1 METSAIA
8 LPESPRYQRIAAP
21 LHTVLLVAAQAAFL
35 LLSRM
40 RSHGLNAATDR
51 IALYER
57 TILVE
62 WLLFGFAVLGVWR
75 AGSPLETVL
84 GKRWSSLRTF
94 FKEVGVAILFLIA
107 SIMLTSI
114 VGGHGGES
122 NPAVQAMLPHG
133 ATELILWIALS
144 LSAGICEEA
153 IYRGYLQ
160 RQFMALTQ
168 SVPAGIVFSAV
179 LFGTAHAYQGLQQA
193 LQIGVLGVMGGIL
206 AHWWGSVRP
215 GMIAHTLQDVLG
227 GFVRH

>member
-8 LPESPRYQRIAAP
+8 TPETPRHQRIAAP
-21 LHTVLLVAAQAAFL
+21 LHTLLLIAAQAAL
-35 LLSRM
+35 LM
-40 RSHGLNAATDR
+40 RSHAMSAVPNR

-57 TILVE
+57 TMLVE

-75 AGSPLETVL
+75 AGAPLATVL
-84 GKRWSSLRTF
+84 GKRWSSVRGFL
-94 FKEVGVAILFLIA
+94 KEIGIAILFLFA

-114 VGGHGGES
+114 VGGHGGGH

-133 ATELILWIALS
+133 ATELAFWVVLS

-160 RQFMALTQ
+160 RQFIALTQ

-179 LFGTAHAYQGLQQA
+179 LFGAAHAYQGLQQA
-193 LQIGVLGVMGGIL
+193 LQIGLLGVMGGIL

-227 GFVRH
+227 GFIRH